1 MKSSSAKSSDSEQR
15 FKRPNQPAGSDGSSP
30 AEPTGKS
37 GQTAVQKK
45 RDDLKSSKQT
55 SNKAR
60 TNKKVS
66 MSENHHDIESMAA
79 PPAPPAP
86 PEAPK
91 AARKSHG
98 ENDAQVRDEH
108 DDKKKA
114 AR

>member
-1 MKSSSAKSSDSEQR
+1 MKGSSAKTSDSGQR
-15 FKRPNQPAGSDGSSP
+15 FKRPDQSSGSDGSSP

-60 TNKKVS
+60 SNKKVS
-66 MSENHHDIESMAA
+66 TSENHHDIKSMGA

-98 ENDAQVRDEH
+98 ENDAKARDEH